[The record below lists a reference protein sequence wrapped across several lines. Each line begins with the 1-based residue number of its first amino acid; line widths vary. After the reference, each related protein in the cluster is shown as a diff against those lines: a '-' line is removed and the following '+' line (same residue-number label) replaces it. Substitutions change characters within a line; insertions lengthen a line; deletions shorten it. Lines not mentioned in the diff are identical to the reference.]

1 MDFYDSWYNISMSR
15 LLILAASDFWDIV
28 TLSYGITDRQTD
40 RPTDAAENPTL
51 RLLHSHFNR
60 GQCVTVDKLRS
71 IVMSASVCVCVCL
84 SVCLSTSIFPEPS
97 ARSLPN
103 FYPCCLWP
111 WLGPPLASWRNPQ
124 GKRQFW
130 SFSSPLTMHCTA
142 QHLGPIQ
149 KQLNR
154 WRCRLGWWLW
164 WFIGTIF

>member
-71 IVMSASVCVCVCL
+71 IVMSASVCVCVCVCL
-84 SVCLSTSIFPEPS
+84 SVCPQAYFPNQARDHYQIFIHVAYGRGSALLWRVDEILRGKGNFGVFLPHWQCIVQHSIWDPYK
-97 ARSLPN
+97 N
-103 FYPCCLWP
+103 
-111 WLGPPLASWRNPQ
+111 SWTD
-124 GKRQFW
+124 GD
-130 SFSSPLTMHCTA
+130 A
-142 QHLGPIQ
+142 V
-149 KQLNR
+149 
-154 WRCRLGWWLW
+154 
-164 WFIGTIF
+164 